1 MQTSKLKEME
11 ESKKALL
18 KIFSSILYL
27 TRQGL
32 AIRGHTDE
40 NSNLQQ
46 LLTLRSEDSCEL
58 KNWLSRTK
66 YKWISHE
73 VQNEMISLLSKC
85 VQKNLIGQIKNCK
98 YYSIILDETTDSSC
112 KEQVSIC
119 FRIVDKKL
127 NVFEL
132 FLGFFETKFTDAAT
146 LYSLLT
152 NVLSQFE
159 LDLSD
164 CRGQCYD
171 GAANVSGHITGL
183 QKRINNVEPRA
194 LYVHCSA
201 HTLNLVVQDS
211 MMTVERSRD
220 FLVLLKSLIVFVRN
234 SPKRQSIFNDLQ
246 VENNLPSK
254 SLRPFCPTRWC
265 MRIVSLKT
273 VSINYETIIEF
284 LKTLSNEKSEVGAIA
299 KGFLKKITK
308 FDFLFLTNL
317 MISIFDRVELLNA
330 ELQRVTLSFQEAQNK
345 IKNVRASIQEQ
356 RNIGF
361 DTVWY
366 ESKIKSNEL
375 GLKEKNET
383 RIRKPNKRFI
393 EGSESHIFSDIQDEY
408 RALFYEIIDVTL
420 VSLDRRFQKNVIE
433 HLSSVERFIIGKE
446 TSHKDII
453 QFYGSDFDGDKL
465 KLHRDMF
472 LDVAKSRNVP
482 IKNAEDVLKLI
493 RNDDALSEMLPEL
506 KKLLCIMLVIPVSSC
521 TSERSFSAL
530 RRLKTYIR
538 STMSQPRLNDI
549 SLLHV
554 HHDEELNLDIVANE
568 FINNSKV
575 RKNTFAI

>member
-1 MQTSKLKEME
+1 
-11 ESKKALL
+11 
-18 KIFSSILYL
+18 
-27 TRQGL
+27 
-32 AIRGHTDE
+32 
-40 NSNLQQ
+40 
-46 LLTLRSEDSCEL
+46 
-58 KNWLSRTK
+58 
-66 YKWISHE
+66 
-73 VQNEMISLLSKC
+73 MISLLSKC

-482 IKNAEDVLKLI
+482 IKNAENVLKLI
-493 RNDDALSEMLPEL
+493 RNDDALSQMLPEL
-506 KKLLCIMLVIPVSSC
+506 KKLLCIMLVISVSSC

-575 RKNTFAI
+575 RKNTFAV

>member
-1 MQTSKLKEME
+1 M
-11 ESKKALL
+11 
-18 KIFSSILYL
+18 
-27 TRQGL
+27 
-32 AIRGHTDE
+32 
-40 NSNLQQ
+40 
-46 LLTLRSEDSCEL
+46 
-58 KNWLSRTK
+58 
-66 YKWISHE
+66 
-73 VQNEMISLLSKC
+73 
-85 VQKNLIGQIKNCK
+85 
-98 YYSIILDETTDSSC
+98 
-112 KEQVSIC
+112 
-119 FRIVDKKL
+119 
-127 NVFEL
+127 
-132 FLGFFETKFTDAAT
+132 
-146 LYSLLT
+146 
-152 NVLSQFE
+152 
-159 LDLSD
+159 
-164 CRGQCYD
+164 
-171 GAANVSGHITGL
+171 
-183 QKRINNVEPRA
+183 
-194 LYVHCSA
+194 
-201 HTLNLVVQDS
+201 
-211 MMTVERSRD
+211 
-220 FLVLLKSLIVFVRN
+220 
-234 SPKRQSIFNDLQ
+234 
-246 VENNLPSK
+246 
-254 SLRPFCPTRWC
+254 
-265 MRIVSLKT
+265 
-273 VSINYETIIEF
+273 
-284 LKTLSNEKSEVGAIA
+284 
-299 KGFLKKITK
+299 
-308 FDFLFLTNL
+308 
-317 MISIFDRVELLNA
+317 
-330 ELQRVTLSFQEAQNK
+330 
-345 IKNVRASIQEQ
+345 
-356 RNIGF
+356 
-361 DTVWY
+361 
-366 ESKIKSNEL
+366 
-375 GLKEKNET
+375 KEKNET

>member
-1 MQTSKLKEME
+1 ME

-119 FRIVDKKL
+119 FRIFDKKL

-284 LKTLSNEKSEVGAIA
+284 LKTLSNEKSKVGAIA

-408 RALFYEIIDVTL
+408 GALFYEIIDVTL

>member
-119 FRIVDKKL
+119 FRIFDKKL

-284 LKTLSNEKSEVGAIA
+284 LKTLSNEKSKVGAIA

>member
-1 MQTSKLKEME
+1 
-11 ESKKALL
+11 
-18 KIFSSILYL
+18 
-27 TRQGL
+27 
-32 AIRGHTDE
+32 
-40 NSNLQQ
+40 
-46 LLTLRSEDSCEL
+46 
-58 KNWLSRTK
+58 
-66 YKWISHE
+66 
-73 VQNEMISLLSKC
+73 
-85 VQKNLIGQIKNCK
+85 
-98 YYSIILDETTDSSC
+98 
-112 KEQVSIC
+112 
-119 FRIVDKKL
+119 
-127 NVFEL
+127 
-132 FLGFFETKFTDAAT
+132 
-146 LYSLLT
+146 
-152 NVLSQFE
+152 
-159 LDLSD
+159 
-164 CRGQCYD
+164 
-171 GAANVSGHITGL
+171 
-183 QKRINNVEPRA
+183 
-194 LYVHCSA
+194 
-201 HTLNLVVQDS
+201 
-211 MMTVERSRD
+211 
-220 FLVLLKSLIVFVRN
+220 
-234 SPKRQSIFNDLQ
+234 
-246 VENNLPSK
+246 
-254 SLRPFCPTRWC
+254 
-265 MRIVSLKT
+265 
-273 VSINYETIIEF
+273 
-284 LKTLSNEKSEVGAIA
+284 
-299 KGFLKKITK
+299 
-308 FDFLFLTNL
+308 
-317 MISIFDRVELLNA
+317 
-330 ELQRVTLSFQEAQNK
+330 
-345 IKNVRASIQEQ
+345 
-356 RNIGF
+356 
-361 DTVWY
+361 
-366 ESKIKSNEL
+366 
-375 GLKEKNET
+375 LKEKNET